1 MSLHSA
7 LTRILEEYL
16 QTSQQTFSNN
26 PLANF
31 IRANLPNA
39 IRSIINNDERYLVK
53 GSPGQGG
60 WADVPWIAIF
70 DRFVTETAQEGY
82 YIVYLFREDSTG
94 VYLLLNQGVT
104 TIRKQYRADA
114 RKALQT
120 RADDYLAR
128 IGTLEEDLIRGP
140 INLAVSNKAGLG
152 AFYEHG
158 AICSKYYGRGLSPG
172 DAELAADLLLFVDY
186 YFKLVTRESALFDK
200 SQQEEDEK
208 DLGVEDLRVFR
219 THNRIERNRRLAA
232 KVKRSLGLTCQA
244 CGFNFEAV
252 YGPTGKDYIE
262 AHHLIP
268 LSKLKGQRVALDPK
282 RDFAVLCANCHRMIH
297 RSEYVSDVRAFRAH
311 VIQGT
316 QT

>member
-1 MSLHSA
+1 MSLHLA

-16 QTSQQTFSNN
+16 QASQQPFSNH

-31 IRANLPNA
+31 IRGDLPDA
-39 IRSIINNDERYLVK
+39 IRSIINNDARYLVE
-53 GSPGQGG
+53 GSPGKGR
-60 WADVPWIAIF
+60 WAGVPWAAIF

-82 YIVYLFREDSTG
+82 YIVYLVKEDSAG
-94 VYLLLNQGVT
+94 VYLSLNQGVT
-104 TIRKQYRADA
+104 TLREQYGADA
-114 RKALQT
+114 GKALRT
-120 RADDYLAR
+120 RAVDYLAR
-128 IGTLEEDLIRGP
+128 IGTLEGDLIRGP
-140 INLAVSNKAGLG
+140 IDLAVSNRAGLG

-158 AICSKYYGRGLSPG
+158 AICSKYYERGLLPG
-172 DAELAADLLLFVDY
+172 DAALAADLLLFVDY
-186 YFKLVTRESALFDK
+186 YFKLVTRESALFDRG
-200 SQQEEDEK
+200 QQEEDEK

-219 THNRIERNRRLAA
+219 THKRIERNRSLAT

-262 AHHLIP
+262 AHHLTP
-268 LSKLKGQRVALDPK
+268 LSKLKGQRVALDPR

-297 RSEYVSDVRAFRAH
+297 RSEYVSDVRAFRTL
-311 VIQGT
+311 ILRGP